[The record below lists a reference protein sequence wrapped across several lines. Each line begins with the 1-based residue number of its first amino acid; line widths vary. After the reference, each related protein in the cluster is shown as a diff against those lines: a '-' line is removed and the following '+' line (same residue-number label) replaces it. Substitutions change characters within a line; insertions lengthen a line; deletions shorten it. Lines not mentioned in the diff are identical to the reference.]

1 MLNPWG
7 FILKIA
13 IASLLLSE
21 LIKYGG
27 RLLPISPNNTLALII
42 VILPSL
48 ILAIIFGWKYQQSN
62 SKP

>member
-27 RLLPISPNNTLALII
+27 RLLPITPTNSLVTII
-42 VILPSL
+42 VLLPSL
-48 ILAIIFGWKYQQSN
+48 ALAIIFGWKYQQSTPK
-62 SKP
+62 S

>member
-21 LIKYGG
+21 IIKYGG
-27 RLLPISPNNTLALII
+27 RLLPISPTNTLALII
-42 VILPSL
+42 VILPSV

-62 SKP
+62 PKS